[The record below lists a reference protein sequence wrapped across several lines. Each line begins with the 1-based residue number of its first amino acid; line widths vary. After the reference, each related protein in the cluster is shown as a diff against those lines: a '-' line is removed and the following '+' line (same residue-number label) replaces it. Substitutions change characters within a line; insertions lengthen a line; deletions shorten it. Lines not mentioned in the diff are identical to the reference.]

1 MPPGPDCIK
10 TLRQQCNDTA
20 HNTGYTFCYKNLAI
34 TIFPCIT
41 LTGACLCLV
50 FYCSLKIDK
59 NCRRACPS
67 NFSGRLTI
75 SNIKNHKKT
84 QPNIPKANPSIFTI
98 HFLSMILSSDTFF
111 EARPALSSRKS
122 HFPRP
127 VTAYPYHKQLAEGK
141 KHSLSKHLTTR
152 KLV

>member
-84 QPNIPKANPSIFTI
+84 QPNIPKANPRVSFRRCFLYFGRIDPHLLKLQLFQIAVIFVNYS
-98 HFLSMILSSDTFF
+98 SM
-111 EARPALSSRKS
+111 
-122 HFPRP
+122 
-127 VTAYPYHKQLAEGK
+127 
-141 KHSLSKHLTTR
+141 
-152 KLV
+152 